1 MNQELIKALQERIAA
16 GQTEEDMKGEA
27 LAIGYTEEQ
36 FQAAYDAAAQR
47 TRGEEAAFPGIGAYT
62 ALVWRRIGREQQV
75 AWKTL
80 LVAVAA
86 FVILGSLGFSSSF
99 FWSYDDPQISFI
111 IMMLF
116 VPLVAGILSLVVSVA
131 MVRIL
136 LVQDQSPLYR
146 DSIGFAVKHLIS
158 VMLLSLYV
166 TIVVQVGYAL
176 FIIPGIIATV
186 YLLFSVPILASGQ
199 AVGFAAMAE
208 STVLVMGRFWAVA
221 LRFLVAT
228 FSIVAAVWV
237 AVFAGIYLF
246 SMMLSSS
253 FANLTLFPFAFAL
266 VLAVFVFALYAG
278 TVALVV
284 LFELV
289 TTIPSPHKTTTPLT
303 TIARFYQVIVG
314 VVVVVLAIAVALLSY
329 GLTAAFW

>member
-146 DSIGFAVKHLIS
+146 DSIGFAVKHLIP
-158 VMLLSLYV
+158 VTLLSLYV

>member
-146 DSIGFAVKHLIS
+146 DSIGFAVKHLIP

>member
-1 MNQELIKALQERIAA
+1 
-16 GQTEEDMKGEA
+16 MKGEA

-146 DSIGFAVKHLIS
+146 DSIGFAVKHLIP

-237 AVFAGIYLF
+237 TVFAGIYLF

>member
-146 DSIGFAVKHLIS
+146 DSIGFAVKHLIP

-237 AVFAGIYLF
+237 TVFAGIYLF

>member
-86 FVILGSLGFSSSF
+86 FVILGTLGFSSSF

-146 DSIGFAVKHLIS
+146 DSIGFAVKHLIP

>member
-146 DSIGFAVKHLIS
+146 DSIGFAVKHLIP

-199 AVGFAAMAE
+199 VVGFAAMAE